1 MRVEFWLI
9 SGKTK
14 LRLPV
19 NPESYAY
26 SSPFAYTE
34 TEVESLGEVTNIG
47 RRGLKDFTITT
58 FWPRDY
64 NPAYCNYSGFRS
76 PASFVAQIE
85 NWRNARTP
93 IRYVV
98 TGISGANHLV
108 TIRDFDVEAEK
119 AGAPGDVYFTLSLK
133 EYRQP
138 IVKIVDTSKPKNGT
152 SSTSKSRPAS
162 SKTAQVKKY
171 TVKSGD
177 SLWKI
182 AARKDVYGDGNKWR
196 KIYDANK
203 KTIGKNPNKL
213 KVGMKLVIPK

>member
-1 MRVEFWLI
+1 MKVEFWLI

-19 NPESYAY
+19 NPESFAY
-26 SSPFAYTE
+26 SSPFRYEE
-34 TEVESLGEVTNIG
+34 TEIESLGEVTNIG
-47 RRGLKDFTITT
+47 YRGLKDFTIST

-64 NPAYCNYSGFRS
+64 NPAYCNYSGFLS
-76 PASFVAQIE
+76 PTSFVEQI
-85 NWRNARTP
+85 NKWRNARAP

-98 TGISGANHLV
+98 TGIKGANHLV

-119 AGAPGDVYFTLSLK
+119 AGSPGDVYFTLSLK

-138 IVKIVDTSKPKNGT
+138 SVKIVDTSKPKKG
-152 SSTSKSRPAS
+152 SKNPRPEAPKS
-162 SKTAQVKKY
+162 PQVKKY

-203 KTIGKNPNKL
+203 KTIGKNPNKIYP
-213 KVGMKLVIPK
+213 GQKLVIPK

>member
-19 NPESYAY
+19 NPESFAY
-26 SSPFAYTE
+26 SSPFRYEE

-47 RRGLKDFTITT
+47 YRGLKDFTITT

-76 PASFVAQIE
+76 PASFVDQI
-85 NWRNARTP
+85 NKWRNARSP

-98 TGISGANHLV
+98 TGIKGANTSV
-108 TIRDFDVEAEK
+108 TIRDFEVEAEK
-119 AGAPGDVYFTLSLK
+119 AGSPGDVYFTLTLK

-138 IVKIVDTSKPKNGT
+138 SVKIVDTSKPTNG
-152 SSTSKSRPAS
+152 SKKPRPGAS
-162 SKTAQVKKY
+162 KPTQVKKY

-203 KTIGKNPNKL
+203 KTIGKNPNKI

>member
-19 NPESYAY
+19 NPESFAY
-26 SSPFAYTE
+26 SSPFRYEE
-34 TEVESLGEVTNIG
+34 TEIESLGEVTNIG
-47 RRGLKDFTITT
+47 YRGLKDFTITT

-76 PASFVAQIE
+76 PTSFVEQIE
-85 NWRNARTP
+85 KWRNARAP

-98 TGISGANHLV
+98 TGIKDANHLV
-108 TIRDFDVEAEK
+108 TIRDFDVEAER
-119 AGAPGDVYFTLSLK
+119 AGSPGDVYFTLSLK

-138 IVKIVDTSKPKNGT
+138 SVKIVDTSKPKKG
-152 SSTSKSRPAS
+152 SSSKSRPES
-162 SKTAQVKKY
+162 SKSTQVKKY